1 MTNRQKEIESL
12 RARISKLEQLH
23 EQEAKEK
30 QALEDTRQSI
40 SNILEE
46 AGLSFESYIRFNYKA
61 VRRVITK
68 IEKEQAKSTTQVDN
82 KPVTKKAVTK
92 RRKRPTKAKA
102 TIKIPAGKYSNIP
115 SEPETVFEVKEKGP
129 RPKALKNY
137 AEEVGLEKF
146 FDQCRVD

>member
-23 EQEAKEK
+23 EQEEKEK
-30 QALEDTRQSI
+30 QALEDTQQSI

-46 AGLSFESYIRFNYKA
+46 AGLSYESYIRFNYKA
-61 VRRVITK
+61 VRKIINK
-68 IEKEQAKSTTQVDN
+68 IEKEQAKSTQAD
-82 KPVTKKAVTK
+82 KIPVKKKTATK
-92 RRKRPTKAKA
+92 RRKRTTKVKT
-102 TIKIPAGKYSNIP
+102 TIKIPAGQYTNIP

-129 RPKALKNY
+129 RPKVLKQY

-146 FDQCRVD
+146 FEQCRVD